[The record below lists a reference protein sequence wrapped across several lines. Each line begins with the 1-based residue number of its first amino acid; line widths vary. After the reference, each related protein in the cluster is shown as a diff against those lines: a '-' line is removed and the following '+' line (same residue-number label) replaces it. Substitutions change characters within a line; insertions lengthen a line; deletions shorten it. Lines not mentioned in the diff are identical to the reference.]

1 LVCSKRKQELTSLST
16 DWPFDFETAP
26 PSGQVAGN
34 IVEFT
39 VSELAFALKRTLEDA
54 YGYVRVRAEIG
65 RVTNAGS
72 GHCYLDLKDDRSV
85 ISAVIWK
92 TSYRR
97 LRVKPQQG
105 LEVVVTGKVTTF
117 PNQSKYQI
125 LIDTLEPAGVG
136 ALMALLEE
144 RKKKSA
150 AEGLFDARHKKPL
163 PSLPRVIG
171 VVTSPTGAVIRDIL
185 HRLAA
190 RFPRRVVLWPVRV
203 QGDQC
208 AAEVAAGIRGFNA
221 LPAGG
226 LIPKPDLIIVARGG
240 GSIEDLWGFS
250 EEVVLRAAYDSQI
263 PLISAVGHET
273 DWTLLDLVADER
285 APTPTAAA
293 ERAVPVRD
301 DLIVQVASLASRMRR
316 CSAKMVEERR
326 ARLLS
331 AKRGLP
337 RPEEVLGHARQR
349 FDSAGGRLSMALR
362 SNTRHHRSDFER
374 CAARLSLRAVEREVT
389 RQREWMVACCDR
401 LALAAKQQMNIR
413 RNTLDAVGKLL
424 SSVSHHSVLQRGFA
438 LVTAED
444 RLIGSVAAAK
454 PSLHVS
460 IQFHD
465 GQVGARIDRK
475 DAIGAKPRSSG
486 SQGSLL

>member
-1 LVCSKRKQELTSLST
+1 MSLST
-16 DWPFDFETAP
+16 DWPFNLETGG
-26 PSGQVAGN
+26 PSGQPPGN
-34 IVEFT
+34 IVEFSVT
-39 VSELAFALKRTLEDA
+39 ELAFALKRTLEDA

-65 RVTNAGS
+65 RVTSAGS

-92 TSYRR
+92 NSYRR
-97 LRVKPQQG
+97 LRIKPQQG

-125 LIDTLEPAGVG
+125 LIETLEPAGVG

-144 RKKKSA
+144 RKKILA

-190 RFPRRVVLWPVRV
+190 RFPRHVILWPVRV

-221 LPAGG
+221 LSPGG
-226 LIPKPDLIIVARGG
+226 LIPRPDLIIVARGG
-240 GSIEDLWGFS
+240 GSIEDLWGFN
-250 EEVVLRAAYDSQI
+250 EEIVLRAAFDSCI

-273 DWTLLDLVADER
+273 DWTLLDHVADER

-301 DLIVQVASLASRMRR
+301 DLIAQVASLASRMRR
-316 CSAKMVEERR
+316 CSGKIIEERR
-326 ARLLS
+326 GKLLS
-331 AKRGLP
+331 ANRGLP
-337 RPEEVLGHARQR
+337 RPEEVIGHNRQR
-349 FDSAGGRLSMALR
+349 FDAAGGRLTMALR
-362 SNTRHHRSDFER
+362 SNTRHHRSEFER
-374 CAARLSLRAVEREVT
+374 CAAKLSLRAMKREKIRQGER
-389 RQREWMVACCDR
+389 MAGCYNR
-401 LALAAKQQMNIR
+401 LALAIRLQMNIR
-413 RNTLDAVGKLL
+413 RNMLDGAGKLL
-424 SSVSHHSVLQRGFA
+424 SSVSHFSVLQRGFA
-438 LVTAED
+438 LITAEGK
-444 RLIGSVAAAK
+444 LVGSAAAAK
-454 PSLHVS
+454 PALQVS
-460 IQFHD
+460 VQFHD
-465 GQVGARIDRK
+465 GKVGARIDRK
-475 DAIGAKPRSSG
+475 ETIGAKPRSPG

>member
-1 LVCSKRKQELTSLST
+1 MST
-16 DWPFDFETAP
+16 DWPFDFETGG
-26 PSGQVAGN
+26 PSGVPGN

-54 YGYVRVRAEIG
+54 YGYVRVRGEIG

-92 TSYRR
+92 TSFKR

-105 LEVVVTGKVTTF
+105 LEVIVTGKVSTF

-125 LIDTLEPAGVG
+125 LIETLEPAGVG

-144 RKKKSA
+144 RKRKLT
-150 AEGLFDARHKKPL
+150 AEGMFDARHKKPL

-190 RFPRRVVLWPVRV
+190 RFPRSVVLWPVRV

-221 LPAGG
+221 LPLGG
-226 LIPKPDLIIVARGG
+226 RIPKPDLIIVARGG
-240 GSIEDLWGFS
+240 GSIEDLWGFN
-250 EEVVLRAAYDSQI
+250 EEIVLRAAFDSEI

-273 DWTLLDLVADER
+273 DWTLLDHVADER

-301 DLIVQVASLASRMRR
+301 DLLAHIASLASRMRR
-316 CSAKMVEERR
+316 CSAKTIEERQ

-337 RPEEVLGHARQR
+337 RAEEVLGHARQR
-349 FDSAGGRLSMALR
+349 FDLAGGRLAVALK

-374 CAARLSLRAVEREVT
+374 CAAKLSLRAVRKEVI
-389 RQREWMVACCDR
+389 RHREWLVACRNR
-401 LALAAKQQMNIR
+401 LVLATRQQMNIR
-413 RNTLDAVGKLL
+413 HNTLSGAGKLL
-424 SSVSHHSVLQRGFA
+424 SSVSHYSVLKRGFA
-438 LVTAED
+438 VVTAGG
-444 RLIGSVAAAK
+444 RLVGSAEAAK
-454 PSLHVS
+454 TAQQVS

-465 GQVGARIDRK
+465 GKVGARIDRK
-475 DAIGAKPRSSG
+475 DATIAKPKSSD

>member
-1 LVCSKRKQELTSLST
+1 MSLST
-16 DWPFDFETAP
+16 DWPYDVETGGAP
-26 PSGQVAGN
+26 NTPPDN
-34 IVEFT
+34 IIEYT
-39 VSELAFALKRTLEDA
+39 VSDLAFALKRTLEDA

-92 TSYRR
+92 TTYKR

-125 LIDTLEPAGVG
+125 LIETLEPSGVG
-136 ALMALLEE
+136 ALMALLED
-144 RKKKSA
+144 RKKKLA

-163 PSLPRVIG
+163 PSLPQIIG

-190 RFPRRVVLWPVRV
+190 RFPRRVILWPVRV

-221 LPAGG
+221 LSLDGP
-226 LIPKPDLIIVARGG
+226 IPRPDLIIIARGG
-240 GSIEDLWGFS
+240 GSIEDLWGFN
-250 EEVVLRAAYDSQI
+250 EEIVLRAAFESSI

-273 DWTLLDLVADER
+273 DWTLLDHVADER

-293 ERAVPVRD
+293 EGAVPVRD
-301 DLIVQVASLASRMRR
+301 ELIAQVASLVSRIRR
-316 CSAKMVEERR
+316 CSVKLIEERH
-326 ARLLS
+326 ARLVS

-337 RPEEVLGHARQR
+337 RPEDILGHARQR
-349 FDSAGGRLSMALR
+349 FDGAGGRLVLALR

-374 CAARLSLRAVEREVT
+374 CAARLSLRAV
-389 RQREWMVACCDR
+389 RQEIVRQGDRVEAYYNRFMVA
-401 LALAAKQQMNIR
+401 AGQQMNLR
-413 RNTLDAVGKLL
+413 RNALHGVGKLL
-424 SSVSHHSVLQRGFA
+424 ASVSHLSVLKRGFA
-438 LVTAED
+438 LVTAEG
-444 RLIGSVAAAK
+444 RLIGSAAAAK
-454 PSLHVS
+454 PALQIS
-460 IQFHD
+460 IEFHD
-465 GQVGARIDRK
+465 GKVSGRIERK
-475 DAIGAKPRSSG
+475 ETTGPKSRAPD